1 MSNLINQ
8 SLINESYTYASY
20 IELLDSLLKQGLT
33 TGTNQSESMTDY
45 AMLNQKRMRKWD
57 KIGKITSELMEKIM
71 VLDQKMIWLVITEG
85 WCGDAA
91 QNLPFFNK
99 MAELNPNIDL
109 RIVLRDE
116 NLPLIDAFL
125 TNGGRSIPKLIALDG
140 NLNVLGTWG
149 PRPEP
154 VQKAFLENKVSQER
168 TGKEFTEYL
177 HLWYAKDKGI
187 TLQGE
192 ILAILDVW
200 NQKLQLLPVQAD

>member
-1 MSNLINQ
+1 LINQ
-8 SLINESYTYASY
+8 SFINEAYTYASY
-20 IELLDSLLKQGLT
+20 RELLDNLLRQGKT
-33 TGTNQSESMTDY
+33 TGTNQSESMVNY
-45 AMLNQKRMRKWD
+45 ATLNERRMKKWD
-57 KIGKITSELMEKIM
+57 KIGKIIPELMDKLVSI
-71 VLDQKMIWLVITEG
+71 DQKMTWLVVTEG

-91 QNLPFFNK
+91 QNLPFLNK

-109 RIVLRDE
+109 RFVLRDE

-125 TNGGRSIPKLIALDG
+125 TNGGRSIPKLIALDSE
-140 NLNVLGTWG
+140 LSVLGTWG

>member
-1 MSNLINQ
+1 MINQ
-8 SLINESYTYASY
+8 SFINEAYTYASY
-20 IELLDSLLKQGLT
+20 RELLDNLLQQGKT
-33 TGTNQSESMTDY
+33 TGTNQSESMVNY
-45 AMLNQKRMRKWD
+45 ATLNERRMKKWD
-57 KIGKITSELMEKIM
+57 KIGKITPELMDKLM
-71 VLDQKMIWLVITEG
+71 SMDQKMTWLVITEG

-91 QNLPFFNK
+91 QNLPFLNK

-109 RIVLRDE
+109 RFVLRDE

-125 TNGGRSIPKLIALDG
+125 TNGGRSIPKLIALDSE
-140 NLNVLGTWG
+140 LSVLGTWG

>member
-20 IELLDSLLKQGLT
+20 RELLDSLLKQGLT
-33 TGTNQSESMTDY
+33 TGTNQSESMTNY

-57 KIGKITSELMEKIM
+57 KIGKIASELMEKIM
-71 VLDQKMIWLVITEG
+71 VLDQKMTWLVITEG

-91 QNLPFFNK
+91 QNLPFLNK

-109 RIVLRDE
+109 RFVLRDE

-125 TNGGRSIPKLIALDG
+125 TNSGRSIPKLIALDSE
-140 NLNVLGTWG
+140 LSVLGTWG

-177 HLWYAKDKGI
+177 HLWYAKDKGV
-187 TLQGE
+187 TLQNE
-192 ILAILDVW
+192 FLAILDVW
-200 NQKLQLLPVQAD
+200 NQKLQSLLVQAD

>member
-1 MSNLINQ
+1 MINQ
-8 SLINESYTYASY
+8 SFINEAYTYASY
-20 IELLDSLLKQGLT
+20 RELLDNLLQQGKT
-33 TGTNQSESMTDY
+33 TGTNQSESMVNY
-45 AMLNQKRMRKWD
+45 ATLNERRMKKWD
-57 KIGKITSELMEKIM
+57 KIGKIIPELMDKLMSI
-71 VLDQKMIWLVITEG
+71 DQKMTWLVVTEG

-91 QNLPFFNK
+91 QNLPFLNK

-109 RIVLRDE
+109 RFVVRDE

-125 TNGGRSIPKLIALDG
+125 TNGGRSIPKLIALDSE
-140 NLNVLGTWG
+140 LSVLGTWG

>member
-1 MSNLINQ
+1 LINQ
-8 SLINESYTYASY
+8 SFINEAYTYASY
-20 IELLDSLLKQGLT
+20 RELLDNLLQQGKT
-33 TGTNQSESMTDY
+33 TGTNQSESMVNY
-45 AMLNQKRMRKWD
+45 ATLNERRMKKWD
-57 KIGKITSELMEKIM
+57 KIGKIIPELMEKLMSI
-71 VLDQKMIWLVITEG
+71 DQKMTWLVVTEG

-91 QNLPFFNK
+91 QNLPFLNK

-109 RIVLRDE
+109 RFVLRDE

-125 TNGGRSIPKLIALDG
+125 TNGGRSIPKLIALDSE
-140 NLNVLGTWG
+140 LSVLGTWG

>member
-1 MSNLINQ
+1 MINQ
-8 SLINESYTYASY
+8 SFINEAYTYASY
-20 IELLDSLLKQGLT
+20 RELLDNLLRQGKT
-33 TGTNQSESMTDY
+33 TGTNQSESMVNY
-45 AMLNQKRMRKWD
+45 ATLNERRMKKWD
-57 KIGKITSELMEKIM
+57 KIGKIIPELMDKLVSI
-71 VLDQKMIWLVITEG
+71 DQKMTWLVVTEG
-85 WCGDAA
+85 WCGDAD
-91 QNLPFFNK
+91 QNLPFLKK

-109 RIVLRDE
+109 RFVLRDE

-125 TNGGRSIPKLIALDG
+125 TNGGRSIPKLIALDSE
-140 NLNVLGTWG
+140 LSVLGTWG